1 MMPRMQKMY
10 FANAAPLAAPE
21 APEARALRFYRITM

>member
-1 MMPRMQKMY
+1 MY